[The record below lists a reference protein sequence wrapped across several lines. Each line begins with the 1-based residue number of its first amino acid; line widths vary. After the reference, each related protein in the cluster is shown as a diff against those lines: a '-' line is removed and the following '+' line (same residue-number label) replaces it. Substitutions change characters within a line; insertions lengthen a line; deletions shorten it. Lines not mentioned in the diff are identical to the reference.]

1 MLIAIMSSTFDRQA
15 SNLGQLGK
23 TQKLNMMAEYLKIV
37 NLYRDRLF
45 SRCRLKSEE
54 NQRKYLFVVFPQET
68 EEDDTEQLD
77 ETTQH
82 LRTLKRTMQASF
94 KGLENMMNRQLVRDL
109 QSLSNETKARL
120 NAMER
125 DYR

>member
-45 SRCRLKSEE
+45 SRCRLKGEE